1 MTPAERNKSSS
12 NSAPKGDPTVAV
24 LLTWILPGAGHLYLG
39 RTVVGLLA
47 FAVLNGMY
55 WLGLKLSA
63 GMTFEW
69 LDPEL
74 RSTFAV
80 ALSPEA
86 GNLGGLVYQ
95 MKTYAFGLG
104 YPRPFPELVR
114 VGSALC
120 AVSGMLNFALMTHA
134 HRVSRVGSRT
144 PAWPAAR
151 AVLLTSIVPGLG
163 HFVQGR
169 RARGLCIAFLL
180 LGFFALGTVLADFS
194 NLSRE
199 RHFYYWSGQALL
211 GIAPLISEGIWGA
224 KAVTGHLPYV
234 EAGLGFGCVAG
245 LLNILAM
252 IDAYAFEADG
262 QDAQPARHSGAS
274 SAGPWG
280 AKDEKSS
287 SGAPTAQGAASEP
300 GAAATRSTA
309 P

>member
-1 MTPAERNKSSS
+1 MLAELIGTMTLADRTQGSSGP
-12 NSAPKGDPTVAV
+12 APKREPTVAV
-24 LLTWILPGAGHLYLG
+24 LLTWVLPGAGHLYLG
-39 RTVVGLLA
+39 RPVVGLLS
-47 FAVLNGMY
+47 FAVLSGLY
-55 WLGLKLSA
+55 WLGLRLSG
-63 GMTFEW
+63 GMSFEW

-86 GNLGGLVYQ
+86 GNLGALVYQ
-95 MKTYAFGLG
+95 MKTYAFGPG
-104 YPRPFPELVR
+104 YPRPFPETVR
-114 VGSALC
+114 LGSALC
-120 AVSGMLNFALMTHA
+120 ASSGILNFALMTHA
-134 HRVSRVGSRT
+134 HRAARVGARA

-151 AVLLTSIVPGLG
+151 AVLLTSVVPGLG

-180 LGFFALGTVLADFS
+180 LGLFALGTQLADFS

-211 GIAPLISEGIWGA
+211 GVAPFVCEGIWGA
-224 KAVTGHLPYV
+224 KVVQSHLPYV

-252 IDAYAFEADG
+252 IDAYAFEVDG
-262 QDAQPARHSGAS
+262 GESEAS
-274 SAGPWG
+274 RSAS
-280 AKDEKSS
+280 ASTA
-287 SGAPTAQGAASEP
+287 GAPTASGSTLAP
-300 GAAATRSTA
+300 GATTPRTNA